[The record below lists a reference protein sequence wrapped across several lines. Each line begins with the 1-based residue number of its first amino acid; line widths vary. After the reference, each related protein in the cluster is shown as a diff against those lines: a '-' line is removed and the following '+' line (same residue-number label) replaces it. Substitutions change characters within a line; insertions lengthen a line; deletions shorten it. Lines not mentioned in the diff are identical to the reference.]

1 MPNRTGPNRA
11 QPRSAGPSGGRPAP
25 AAGCR
30 RRRGVR
36 AAGAGLRGYRVGT
49 GGCGG
54 VSGWVPGGE
63 GGAVRGRCP
72 GRDAAGGCSRCSRRP
87 LCLSSRSV
95 PAAAPCAVSRGGRCQ
110 RGCGVGERVEAA
122 LGLEQS
128 WGLPGRLGC
137 SQAPQWA
144 ARCPPEGRSVL
155 LRGGSDGEGR
165 DGASSVTH
173 PPGTGGCAIAAA
185 IPWTWSRRSPG
196 SEGSDWVWAGPAPP
210 SSGVS
215 AVTELAAPGLWGCV
229 TAVSHQVGAG
239 RGLLRGCGSQCVS
252 RLCGPT
258 WPRSGGL
265 KGMGCGSL
273 SSLIAFLLLDDQI
286 LSLHLVPNLQS
297 ELALG
302 SLSFPIL

>member
-1 MPNRTGPNRA
+1 MVA
-11 QPRSAGPSGGRPAP
+11 E
-25 AAGCR
+25 
-30 RRRGVR
+30 
-36 AAGAGLRGYRVGT
+36 GYRGGYRAGRGELSGVGAR
-49 GGCGG
+49 GGTRPGDARG
-54 VSGWVPGGE
+54 APGGPF
-63 GGAVRGRCP
+63 ASPPVRFP
-72 GRDAAGGCSRCSRRP
+72 QP
-87 LCLSSRSV
+87 L
-95 PAAAPCAVSRGGRCQ
+95 PARFPCAVSRGGRCQ

-128 WGLPGRLGC
+128 WGLPGGSGC

-210 SSGVS
+210 RSGVS
-215 AVTELAAPGLWGCV
+215 AVMELAARGLWGCV

>member
-1 MPNRTGPNRA
+1 M
-11 QPRSAGPSGGRPAP
+11 
-25 AAGCR
+25 
-30 RRRGVR
+30 
-36 AAGAGLRGYRVGT
+36 GT
-49 GGCGG
+49 GRG
-54 VSGWVPGGE
+54 

-210 SSGVS
+210 QLGGLSSHGAGSTRALGLCDSRVPPGGCRPG
-215 AVTELAAPGLWGCV
+215 TAAGLWLSV
-229 TAVSHQVGAG
+229 RFQALWSNLAPQ
-239 RGLLRGCGSQCVS
+239 
-252 RLCGPT
+252 
-258 WPRSGGL
+258 WGL
-265 KGMGCGSL
+265 KGDGMWVPLFSHSL
-273 SSLIAFLLLDDQI
+273 PS
-286 LSLHLVPNLQS
+286 P
-297 ELALG
+297 G
-302 SLSFPIL
+302 